1 MPFIDTH
8 RVMALNSFFS
18 LALTNS
24 TFDILTLED
33 NLDKL
38 IELLSKET
46 LENVNIKIIEL
57 T

>member
-18 LALTNS
+18 FAMTDS
-24 TFDILTLED
+24 QFDILTLED

-38 IELLSKET
+38 TELLSKET
-46 LENVNIKIIEL
+46 LENVNIKKIEL